1 MATIRTIMRVLVAK
15 GRMMYPL
22 DVNNAFLQ
30 GELDEKVYM
39 QMAKG
44 VSKPDIKFVDWEIRY
59 MVSSTLAE
67 NGSVNLKTPLYL
79 LAVLS

>member
-44 VSKPDIKFVDWEIRY
+44 VSKPDIKFVD
-59 MVSSTLAE
+59 
-67 NGSVNLKTPLYL
+67 
-79 LAVLS
+79 